1 MFSNGGTER
10 IHANWTGPFVVFQ
23 AWFLRSEVFFP
34 RLYEWLK
41 LLKVNEKQL
50 LEIE

>member
-1 MFSNGGTER
+1 MFSNGGAER
-10 IHANWTGPFVVFQ
+10 IHANWTVPFIVFQ
-23 AWFLRSEVFFP
+23 AWCLRSEVFFP